1 MSLALSLLD
10 TSEHLPTTGTHPHW
24 LNGPFFLCFGGFLK
38 GSRPWTSW
46 TLKQRNHASLI
57 LLAHATMAVGV
68 GLMPSQGRKP
78 APIKYGLMDNW
89 TTKLMQHVASSP
101 LCRPTTGQPNSCNKL
116 AHVDQAPRTH
126 GCPRPQLFVAHAHNS
141 WWRRS
146 RWARLWWR
154 WGSGNCIILW

>member
-101 LCRPTTGQPNSCNKL
+101 LCRPTTGQPNSCNM
-116 AHVDQAPRTH
+116 
-126 GCPRPQLFVAHAHNS
+126 
-141 WWRRS
+141 WRQVHFADRGGGRS
-146 RWARLWWR
+146 RVV
-154 WGSGNCIILW
+154 GIIATRHL